1 MVMLKFQSTSNFFK
15 MGEKIMSASYD
26 KFQPSQELTDLLK
39 RSGSAEKIQ
48 SLEANAQFAKA
59 LELPLRQGVL
69 NGDILD
75 GIFEPI
81 RLSESA
87 TPEFPLDFLAPGT
100 EKDFVAYTIPN
111 HGYIPERHIEGDY
124 VMVPTYDIG
133 ASIDY
138 LLKYARDARWDV
150 VGRAMEVMEAQ
161 FVKKMNDDGWHTLLA
176 AGVDRNIVV
185 YDGDAANGQ
194 FTKRLVSLMK
204 TVMRRNGGGNST
216 SNNRGMLTDLYVSP
230 EAMEDI
236 RNWGVD
242 QVDEVTRREIY
253 TAADGSINRI
263 FGVNLHDLDEL
274 GNGQEYQL
282 FYANELSG
290 SQPSGH
296 NTEIVVGLDLRKRD
310 SFVMPVRQE
319 VQIFEDDS
327 LHRQKRAGFYG
338 WAEQGFAVLDNRRV
352 ILGSL

>member
-1 MVMLKFQSTSNFFK
+1 MSNKAF
-15 MGEKIMSASYD
+15 E
-26 KFQPSQELTDLLK
+26 PTPELTDLLV
-39 RSGSAEKIQ
+39 RSGSLNKEEA
-48 SLEANAQFAKA
+48 LAANAEFAKA
-59 LELPLRQGVL
+59 LELPLRQGIL

-81 RLSESA
+81 TLNQGA
-87 TPEFPLDFLAPGT
+87 TPEFPLDFIAPGT

-111 HGYIPERHIEGDY
+111 HGYIPERHVEGDY

-185 YDGDAANGQ
+185 YDSDASPGQ

-204 TVMRRNGGGNST
+204 TVMRRNGGGNSA
-216 SNNRGMLTDLYVSP
+216 SNNRGILTDLFVSP

-236 RNWGVD
+236 RNWGLD
-242 QVDEVTRREIY
+242 QVDEITRREIY
-253 TAADGSINRI
+253 VAADGSLNRV

-274 GNGQEYQL
+274 GEGQEYQL
-282 FYANELSG
+282 FYQNVLSG
-290 SQPSGH
+290 TLPQNYSGSDDKV
-296 NTEIVVGLDLRKRD
+296 ELVVGLDMRKRD
-310 SFVMPVRQE
+310 SFIMPIREQ
-319 VQIFEDDS
+319 VQIFEDDTM
-327 LHRQKRAGFYG
+327 HRQKRAGFYG

-352 ILGSL
+352 LLGAL

>member
-1 MVMLKFQSTSNFFK
+1 MENLN
-15 MGEKIMSASYD
+15 MSANTE
-26 KFQPSQELTDLLK
+26 KFQPSPELTELLV
-39 RSGSAEKIQ
+39 RSGSSDREVATA
-48 SLEANAQFAKA
+48 ANKEFAKA
-59 LELPLRQGVL
+59 LELPLRQGL
-69 NGDILD
+69 MSGDILN

-81 RLSESA
+81 RLAQSA

-100 EKDFVAYTIPN
+100 ERDFVAYTIPN
-111 HGYIPERHIEGDY
+111 HGYIPERHVESDY
-124 VMVPTYDIG
+124 VMVPTFDIG

-150 VGRAMEVMEAQ
+150 VGRAMEVLEAS

-176 AGVDRNIVV
+176 AAVDRDLVV
-185 YDGDAANGQ
+185 YDSDANTSQ

-204 TVMRRNGGGNST
+204 TVMRRNGGGNSA

-242 QVDEVTRREIY
+242 QLDEVTRREIY
-253 TAADGSINRI
+253 TAADGAVNRV

-274 GNGQEYQL
+274 GVGQEYQAFVVDVL
-282 FYANELSG
+282 GRALSG
-290 SQPSGH
+290 DLNGK
-296 NTEIVVGLDLRKRD
+296 TEYVVGLDLSKRD
-310 SFVMPVRQE
+310 SFIMPVRQE
-319 VQIFEDDS
+319 VQIFEDET

-352 ILGSL
+352 ILGAL

>member
-1 MVMLKFQSTSNFFK
+1 MANTRFEPTEQLT
-15 MGEKIMSASYD
+15 
-26 KFQPSQELTDLLK
+26 ELLVQ
-39 RSGSAEKIQ
+39 SGSAEKEK
-48 SLEANAQFAKA
+48 SLAANREFAKA
-59 LELPLRQGVL
+59 LELPLRQALL
-69 NGDILD
+69 NGDILN

-81 RLSESA
+81 KLAQSA

-111 HGYIPERHIEGDY
+111 HGYIPERHVEGDY

-150 VGRAMEVMEAQ
+150 VGRAMEVLEAQ

-185 YDGDAANGQ
+185 YDNDAAAGQ

-204 TVMRRNGGGNST
+204 TVMRRNGGGNSA
-216 SNNRGMLTDLYVSP
+216 SNNRGILTDLYVSP

-236 RNWGVD
+236 RNWGID
-242 QVDEVTRREIY
+242 QVDEITRREIY
-253 TAADGSINRI
+253 TAADGTLNRV
-263 FGVNLHDLDEL
+263 FGINLHDLDEL
-274 GNGQEYQL
+274 GEGQEYQE
-282 FYANELSG
+282 FYDNVLSG
-290 SQPSGH
+290 TLPGSD
-296 NTEIVVGLDLRKRD
+296 TELVVGLDLRKRD
-310 SFVMPVRQE
+310 SFIMPVRQE
-319 VQIFEDDS
+319 VQIFEDDT

-338 WAEQGFAVLDNRRV
+338 WSEQGFAVLDNRRV
-352 ILGSL
+352 LLGSL

>member
-1 MVMLKFQSTSNFFK
+1 MSNKAF
-15 MGEKIMSASYD
+15 E
-26 KFQPSQELTDLLK
+26 PTPELTDLLV
-39 RSGSAEKIQ
+39 RSGSLNKEEA
-48 SLEANAQFAKA
+48 LAANAEFAKA
-59 LELPLRQGVL
+59 LELPLRQGIL

-81 RLSESA
+81 TLSQSA

-111 HGYIPERHIEGDY
+111 HGYIPERHVEGDY

-185 YDGDAANGQ
+185 FDSDAAPGQ

-204 TVMRRNGGGNST
+204 TVMRRNGGGNSA
-216 SNNRGMLTDLYVSP
+216 SNNRGILTDLYVSP

-253 TAADGSINRI
+253 VAADGSLNRV

-274 GNGQEYQL
+274 GEDQEYQL
-282 FYANELSG
+282 FYENVLNGTLPQNAGGDSSNDKVEL
-290 SQPSGH
+290 
-296 NTEIVVGLDLRKRD
+296 VVGLDLRKRD
-310 SFVMPVRQE
+310 SFIMPIREQ
-319 VQIFEDDS
+319 VQIFEDDT

-352 ILGSL
+352 LLGAL

>member
-1 MVMLKFQSTSNFFK
+1 MPTNTFSPTS
-15 MGEKIMSASYD
+15 
-26 KFQPSQELTDLLK
+26 ELTDLLV
-39 RSGSAEKIQ
+39 RSGSARKEE
-48 SLEANAQFAKA
+48 SLAANAEFAKA
-59 LELPLRQGVL
+59 LEQPLRQGIL

-81 RLSESA
+81 RLAESA
-87 TPEFPLDFLAPGT
+87 TPEFPLDFLSPGT

-111 HGYIPERHIEGDY
+111 HGYIPERHVEGDY
-124 VMVPTYDIG
+124 VMVPTYDVG

-150 VGRAMEVMEAQ
+150 VGRAMEVLEAS

-176 AGVDRNIVV
+176 AAVDRNLRVN
-185 YDGDAANGQ
+185 DSDADAGQ
-194 FTKRLVSLMK
+194 FSKRLVSLMK

-216 SNNRGMLTDLYVSP
+216 SANRGQLTDLYVSP
-230 EAMEDI
+230 EAVEDI

-253 TAADGSINRI
+253 VANDGAGTINRV
-263 FGVNLHDLDEL
+263 FGVNLHELDEL
-274 GNGQEYQL
+274 GEGQEYQN
-282 FYANELSG
+282 FYDNVLLG
-290 SQPSGH
+290 TLPTGDV
-296 NTEIVVGLDLRKRD
+296 EIVVGLDLRKRD
-310 SFVMPVRQE
+310 SFIMPVRQE
-319 VQIFEDDS
+319 VQIFEDDT

-352 ILGSL
+352 MIGTI